1 MPVYNDKYISGKL
14 RKAEAMAPGEL
25 SSYLSICV
33 RLNQKKIK
41 KIKFNNSNVVRQGL
55 LRKPLQ

>member
-33 RLNQKKIK
+33 KLNQKN
-41 KIKFNNSNVVRQGL
+41 KFNNSNVVRQGL
-55 LRKPLQ
+55 LQKPLQ